1 MRTAKTI
8 VMKNGKITDR
18 DLPLKDGQL
27 VFDDVSKKTLTY
39 FGNAL
44 YDNTGTVVAD
54 VPNGGRK

>member
-18 DLPLKDGQL
+18 DLPLNDGQL

-44 YDNTGTVVAD
+44 YDNTGTAVAD
-54 VPNGGRK
+54 VPKGGRR